1 METKHKN
8 ALIGGLLA
16 IVLIMAVGYAAF
28 ATQLNIEGTANIT
41 SKWDVHIKS
50 ITAGSPIG
58 TATSKTAYVDETDR
72 LSATFETDLVAPGDA
87 LTYTVVVKNGGTLP
101 AKLSAIRFDQS
112 HQNTATEEGKDNRT
126 IIYSYSGISENAVLP
141 VDGSVTFTV
150 TVTYNPA
157 ITTQPSTDAEK
168 TSTLDMQLNYVQ
180 DTTTATDGE

>member
-8 ALIGGLLA
+8 LLIGGLLA

-28 ATQLNIEGTANIT
+28 ATQLNINGTANIT
-41 SKWDVHIKS
+41 SKWNVYIES
-50 ITAGSPIG
+50 ITPGTPVG
-58 TATSKTAYVDETDR
+58 TASNKSATLGEDK

-168 TSTLDMQLNYVQ
+168 TSTLDMQLTYVQ

>member
-16 IVLIMAVGYAAF
+16 IVFVMAVGYAAF

-72 LSATFETDLVAPGDA
+72 LSATFETDLVAPGDS
-87 LTYTVVVKNGGTLP
+87 LTYTIEVENSGTLP
-101 AKLSAIRFDQS
+101 AKLSSIKFDQS
-112 HQNTATEEGKDNRT
+112 HKNTATEEGKDNRT
-126 IIYSYSGISENAVLP
+126 IIYSYSGIVANDVLP
-141 VDGSVTFTV
+141 AGQITTFTV
-150 TVTYNPA
+150 TVTYNPT

-180 DTTTATDGE
+180 DTTTAAEGE

>member
-8 ALIGGLLA
+8 LLIGGLLA

-28 ATQLNIEGTANIT
+28 ATQLNINGTANIT
-41 SKWDVHIKS
+41 SKWNVYIES
-50 ITAGSPIG
+50 ITPGTPVG
-58 TATSKTAYVDETDR
+58 TASNKSATLGEDK

-112 HQNTATEEGKDNRT
+112 HQNTATEELKDNRT

-168 TSTLDMQLNYVQ
+168 TSTLDMQLTYVQ